1 MPTLNP
7 YPGDDHYPYPLR
19 SAEADAIRERRT
31 ANAIPPDAPVVGFA
45 LSGGGIRS
53 ATFCLGLFQA
63 LARQRLVRRIDV
75 LSTVSGGGYFG
86 SFLGTAFNRDQ
97 AGADAVEHELAE
109 NHSWTVRWLREN
121 GRFLS
126 PNGAGDNWL
135 TAAVALRNWVALHV
149 VLLTFTFLMLG
160 LGVLIRADLWSL
172 ESTREAWTRI
182 EQFFWQ
188 LDILG
193 IWWSPWMILPA
204 IPFVAI
210 MLPTGTVYWSTQWL
224 PMMGALGRIC
234 GLFSARARAMNRHE
248 FRGRAQHVLT
258 RMFMLGFVLA
268 VVSLGF
274 GLVDSLGQTAYLKWA
289 EASFEFP
296 ALWALLTG
304 AGTALFGF
312 GSRVA
317 VYLERILG
325 VRRARVPATTF
336 AFVFAFIWTLLGVLA
351 LSVTA
356 LGFAWDW
363 DIVWNGIDLRP
374 MTGAWPLSL
383 AVFAC
388 FVASWFFSTA
398 FGFVNLSSLQQ
409 LYAARLSRAY
419 LGATNPERQRHENHS
434 MTDLMPGDDVGLEAY
449 APHRQGGPL
458 HLINATVNETISG
471 KTNIERRDRKGVA
484 LAVGPAGLSVGIDSH
499 ALWADESAPEK
510 RTGPLKLIF
519 EVPRRTVVPLS
530 CAPGRERFHALCDT
544 DQLTPADPAGP
555 RQHIEALPLGR
566 WVAISGAAFTTGTG
580 ANTTLGLSLLLGLA
594 NVRLGYW
601 WDSGIQPGRS
611 AARSQRPTF
620 LELASRVIS
629 RVLPVQ
635 SCLMNEFFARFH
647 GAARRHWYLSDGGH
661 FENTGCYELIRRR
674 VPFMVCSDAG
684 QDARF
689 EFADFANLVRKARI
703 DFNAEIQ
710 LVRRRADVSRD
721 DPGVRF
727 PMPCLE
733 DLVHPDM
740 LDVIGTPED
749 FPALERDEAGGG
761 GEAGGA
767 GAPRNGFARSH
778 ALLARIHYLDN
789 DTFSWL
795 LLIKPSLMGDEAA
808 DVVQYQRT
816 HPFFPHEPTSDQY
829 FDEAQWESYRKLGEH
844 IGTELFTPP
853 ARDSADDG
861 PVWTPFQL
869 CAPPLPAARP
879 ARSAPAQP
887 FADVRELPAQPL
899 GT

>member
-1 MPTLNP
+1 MATQNP
-7 YPGDDHYPYPLR
+7 YSGDEHYPHPLR
-19 SAEADAIRERRT
+19 TAEAEAVRERR
-31 ANAIPPDAPVVGFA
+31 AAAAVPESAPLVGVA

-63 LARQRLVRRIDV
+63 LARQRLIRRIDV

-86 SFLGTAFNRDQ
+86 SFLGTAFIRNQ
-97 AGADAVEHELAE
+97 ASADSVERELAE

-126 PNGAGDNWL
+126 PSGAGDNWL
-135 TAAVALRNWVALHV
+135 TAAVALRNWFALHV
-149 VLLTFTFLMLG
+149 VLLSFTFFMLG
-160 LGVLIRADLWSL
+160 LGVLVRANLWDL
-172 ESTREAWTRI
+172 EFTRGAWTQI
-182 EQFFWQ
+182 EQFFWR

-193 IWWSPWMILPA
+193 IWWSPWMILPV
-204 IPFVAI
+204 IPFALV
-210 MLPTGTVYWSTQWL
+210 MVPTGTVYWATQWL
-224 PMMGALGRIC
+224 PMMGALRRIC
-234 GLFSARARAMNRHE
+234 GVFAPQAAAMSSPE

-258 RMFMLGFVLA
+258 RVFMLGFVLA
-268 VVSLGF
+268 VVALGF
-274 GLVDSLGQTAYLKWA
+274 GVVDSLGLTAYLQWSA
-289 EASFEFP
+289 DSFAFP
-296 ALWALLTG
+296 SLWALLTG
-304 AGTALFGF
+304 AGTALFAF
-312 GSRVA
+312 GSKVA
-317 VYLERILG
+317 MYLERILG
-325 VRRARVPATTF
+325 VRRARVPATTV
-336 AFVFAFIWTLLGVLA
+336 ALGIALVWTLLGVVA

-356 LGFAWDW
+356 LGFAWNW
-363 DIVWNGIDLRP
+363 DVVWDGVSLRP

-383 AVFAC
+383 AVFVC

-409 LYAARLSRAY
+409 LYAARLARAY
-419 LGATNPERQRHENHS
+419 LGATNPERRQHENHS
-434 MTDLMPGDDVGLEAY
+434 MTDLMPGDDVELEAY
-449 APHRQGGPL
+449 APHRHGGPL

-499 ALWADESAPEK
+499 ALWADEPAPVD
-510 RTGPLKLIF
+510 RTGRLQLLW

-530 CAPGRERFHALCDT
+530 CAPGGGRFHALCDA
-544 DQLTPADPAGP
+544 DNLTRAGSEGP

-601 WDSGIQPGRS
+601 WDSGIQPGCS
-611 AARSQRPTF
+611 AARSQHPTF

-635 SCLMNEFFARFH
+635 SCLLNEFFARFH

-674 VPFMVCSDAG
+674 VPFVICSDAG

-689 EFADFANLVRKARI
+689 EFADLANLVRKARV

-733 DLVHPDM
+733 ELVHPNM

-749 FPALERDEAGGG
+749 FPGLDADAAGGG
-761 GEAGGA
+761 DEAGGA
-767 GAPRNGFARSH
+767 GPASDRFARSH

-795 LLIKPSLMGDEAA
+795 LLVKPSLMGDEAA
-808 DVVQYQRT
+808 DVVQYQRA
-816 HPFFPHEPTSDQY
+816 HPMFPHEPTSDQY

-853 ARDSADDG
+853 AEGSAGDG
-861 PVWTPFQL
+861 PIWTPFQL
-869 CAPPLPAARP
+869 CAPPLPAGHAAR
-879 ARSAPAQP
+879 AATAQP
-887 FADVRELPAQPL
+887 FAEVRALPAQPL

>member
-1 MPTLNP
+1 MATQNP
-7 YPGDDHYPYPLR
+7 YARDDHFPSPLR
-19 SAEADAIRERRT
+19 AAEAAALRERR
-31 ANAIPPDAPVVGFA
+31 AAAGIPESAPLVGVA

-63 LARQRLVRRIDV
+63 LARQRLIRRIDL

-86 SFLGTAFNRDQ
+86 SFLGTAFIRDH
-97 AGADAVEHELAE
+97 ASADSVERELAE

-149 VLLTFTFLMLG
+149 VLLTFTFFMLG
-160 LGVLIRADLWSL
+160 LGVLVRADLWSL
-172 ESTREAWTRI
+172 ESTRDAWTKI

-193 IWWSPWMILPA
+193 IWWSPWMILPVV
-204 IPFVAI
+204 PFLAL
-210 MLPTGTVYWSTQWL
+210 MLPTGTVYWTTQWL
-224 PMMGALGRIC
+224 PMMSALGRIC
-234 GLFSARARAMNRHE
+234 GLFSDRARAMSRHE

-258 RMFMLGFVLA
+258 RVFMLGFVLA
-268 VVSLGF
+268 VVALGF
-274 GLVDSLGQTAYLKWA
+274 GVVDSLGQTAYLKWSA
-289 EASFEFP
+289 EDFAFP
-296 ALWALLTG
+296 SLWALLTG
-304 AGTALFGF
+304 AGAALFGF
-312 GSRVA
+312 GSKVA
-317 VYLERILG
+317 VYIERILG
-325 VRRARVPATTF
+325 IRRARVPASAVALVI
-336 AFVFAFIWTLLGVLA
+336 AFVWALLGVLA

-363 DIVWNGIDLRP
+363 NVVWDGVSLSA
-374 MTGAWPLSL
+374 MTGAWPLSV
-383 AVFAC
+383 AVFVS

-409 LYAARLSRAY
+409 LYAARLARAY
-419 LGATNPERQRHENHS
+419 LGATNPERRQHENHS
-434 MTDLMPGDDVGLEAY
+434 MTDLLPGDDVGLEAY
-449 APHRQGGPL
+449 VPHRHGGPL

-471 KTNIERRDRKGVA
+471 KTNIERRDRKGLA
-484 LAVGPAGLSVGIDSH
+484 LAVGPAGLSIGIDSH
-499 ALWADESAPEK
+499 ALWADEPAPAK
-510 RTGPLKLIF
+510 RTGRLQLIW
-519 EVPRRTVVPLS
+519 EVPRRTVIPLS
-530 CAPGRERFHALCDT
+530 CAPEQERFHALCSADQPAT
-544 DQLTPADPAGP
+544 DDAGP

-611 AARSQRPTF
+611 AARAQRPTF
-620 LELASRVIS
+620 LELASRVLS

-647 GAARRHWYLSDGGH
+647 GAGRRHWYLSDGGH

-674 VPFMVCSDAG
+674 VPFMICSDAG

-733 DLVHPDM
+733 DLVHPNM

-749 FPALERDEAGGG
+749 FPGSAGDAAGGG
-761 GEAGGA
+761 DEPAEAGPPGS
-767 GAPRNGFARSH
+767 GLARSH

-789 DTFSWL
+789 DSFSWL

-816 HPFFPHEPTSDQY
+816 HPMFPHEPTADQY

-844 IGTELFTPP
+844 IGAELFTPP
-853 ARDSADDG
+853 AEGSTGEG
-861 PVWTPFQL
+861 PAWTPAQL
-869 CAPPLPAARP
+869 CAPPLPAERAAR
-879 ARSAPAQP
+879 AATAQP
-887 FADVRELPAQPL
+887 FAEVRELPAQPL
-899 GT
+899 RT